1 MFNMR
6 YALKSNFELFIIYAA
21 KYTKKCPEWH
31 DKSHEDMV
39 TFIMKES
46 KGAMNPYVLRDK
58 VIELYR
64 SVGCRIG
71 DIENDKV

>member
-1 MFNMR
+1 
-6 YALKSNFELFIIYAA
+6 
-21 KYTKKCPEWH
+21 
-31 DKSHEDMV
+31 MV